1 MEVFTKDDEKMANR
15 FDNTVPQSVDLI
27 ENVGVIADRLVA
39 TCDPVGGNHGTSLRG
54 LLEQAL
60 IVAAEA
66 QQHLA
71 AQSERIA
78 ILETLSYRDEL
89 TGLFNR
95 RGFNERLSNTLAISQ
110 RLDSTGVLTFIDLDN
125 FKAINDA
132 LGHQAGD
139 EVLRHVASLLTDNV
153 RTIDVAAR
161 LGGDEFGVIMVHS
174 SARHGRQRIK
184 ALELEVNQLIVNFD
198 SVQIPVRA
206 SFGMVGFDRHDDI
219 AGLIARADAEMYSKK
234 RAKPPVLRPWLHRM
248 V

>member
-1 MEVFTKDDEKMANR
+1 MSNQYENSAL
-15 FDNTVPQSVDLI
+15 DNIDLMD
-27 ENVGVIADRLVA
+27 NVGVIADRLVA
-39 TCDPVGGNHGTSLRG
+39 TCNSTSGADGASLRG

-66 QQHLA
+66 QQQLT

-78 ILETLSYRDEL
+78 VLETLSYRDEL

-95 RGFNERLSNTLAISQ
+95 RGFNERLCHALAISQ
-110 RLDSTGVLTFIDLDN
+110 RLDSTGVLAFIDLDN
-125 FKAINDA
+125 FKAINDS

-139 EVLRHVASLLTDNV
+139 EVLRHVASLLFEGV

-161 LGGDEFGVIMVHS
+161 LGGDEFAMILVHTT
-174 SARHGRQRIK
+174 AHNGCQRIK
-184 ALELEVNQLIVNFD
+184 SLELAVNHLIVDFD
-198 SVQIPVRA
+198 NAQIPVRA
-206 SFGMVGFDRHDDI
+206 SFGAVPFDRSDDI
-219 AGLIARADAEMYSKK
+219 ASLIARADAEMYNQK

>member
-1 MEVFTKDDEKMANR
+1 MAYR
-15 FDNTVPQSVDLI
+15 LDVPAVQSADLM

-39 TCDPVGGNHGTSLRG
+39 TCDPMTGPGGASLRG

-60 IVAAEA
+60 VVAAEA
-66 QQHLA
+66 QQQLA
-71 AQSERIA
+71 TQSERIA

-95 RGFNERLSNTLAISQ
+95 RGFNERLSHTLAIAQ

-125 FKAINDA
+125 FKAINDT

-139 EVLRHVASLLTDNV
+139 EVLRQVASQLKESV
-153 RTIDVAAR
+153 RSVDVAAR
-161 LGGDEFGVIMVHS
+161 LGGDEFAVILVHT
-174 SARHGRQRIK
+174 SANQCRQRVKI
-184 ALELEVNQLIVNFD
+184 LESGVNQLIVTFD
-198 SVQIPVRA
+198 DVQIPVRA
-206 SFGMVGFDRHDDI
+206 SFGVVAFGRDDDI
-219 AGLIARADAEMYSKK
+219 AELIAQADAEMYRRK